1 MTQPTT
7 SEARAAL
14 LEYADR
20 YGYTDHVN
28 TLLNAYRAAVLHEA
42 ADSIDGIP
50 TGDCSD
56 ADSHDEAW
64 DWGAQAAAT
73 ELRRMAEEARS

>member
-28 TLLNAYRAAVLHEA
+28 ALLDAYRAAVLDEA
-42 ADSIDGIP
+42 ADAI
-50 TGDCSD
+50 
-56 ADSHDEAW
+56 E
-64 DWGAQAAAT
+64 QAAGDMTRFRGSQIAA